1 MFGEA
6 YDSPNAVAADDY
18 EKKYMSGEGA
28 LASARARMPWP
39 FDVLLLF
46 LAAFTTAT
54 SLASGTWVAL
64 ATVPLL
70 LLVWLLFMFLR
81 VTVTPDTLHVQLGL
95 FGPKVAID
103 EITSATVAK
112 YNPIKYGGWG
122 IRLGVD
128 GSIAYSLPG
137 HGGKGVA
144 VTFTKNGKQRKMF
157 VTCPNPEEIVAA
169 IDKARARGGV
179 RVASDVR
186 VEEEEAD
193 TVEEEE
199 KSEAEREAK

>member
-6 YDSPNAVAADDY
+6 YDSPNTLAADDY

-28 LASARARMPWP
+28 LASSRARMPWP

-54 SLASGTWVAL
+54 SIASGAWVAL

-70 LLVWLLFMFLR
+70 LLVWVLFMFLR
-81 VTVTPDTLHVQLGL
+81 VTVTPDTLHVQLGV

-112 YNPIKYGGWG
+112 YDALKYGGWG
-122 IRLGVD
+122 IRLGID

-144 VTFTKNGKQRKMF
+144 VTFTRNGKERKMF
-157 VTCPNPEEIVAA
+157 VTCPNPEEVVAA
-169 IDKARARGGV
+169 IDKARGGV
-179 RVASDVR
+179 RVAQDVR
-186 VEEEEAD
+186 VAEEEES
-193 TVEEEE
+193 VEEET
-199 KSEAEREAK
+199 AEREKEASK

>member
-6 YDSPNAVAADDY
+6 YDSPKPLAADDY

-28 LASARARMPWP
+28 LASSRARMPWP

-54 SLASGTWVAL
+54 SIASGTWVAL

-70 LLVWLLFMFLR
+70 LLVWILFMFLR
-81 VTVTPDTLHVQLGL
+81 VTVTPDTLHVQLGV

-112 YNPIKYGGWG
+112 YDALKYGGWG
-122 IRLGVD
+122 IRLGID

-144 VTFTKNGKQRKMF
+144 VTFTRNGKERKMF
-157 VTCPNPEEIVAA
+157 VTCPNPEEVVAA
-169 IDKARARGGV
+169 IDKARGGV
-179 RVASDVR
+179 RVAQDVR
-186 VEEEEAD
+186 VAEEEES
-193 TVEEEE
+193 VEEET
-199 KSEAEREAK
+199 AEREKEASK

>member
-28 LASARARMPWP
+28 LASSRARMPWP

-81 VTVTPDTLHVQLGL
+81 VTVTPDALHVQLGL

-103 EITSATVAK
+103 AITSATVAK
-112 YNPIKYGGWG
+112 YDALKYGGWG
-122 IRLGVD
+122 IRMGLD

-144 VTFTKNGKQRKMF
+144 VTFTKNGKERKLF
-157 VTCPNPEEIVAA
+157 VTCPNPDEIVAA
-169 IDKARARGGV
+169 IDKARGGV
-179 RVASDVR
+179 RVGEDVR
-186 VEEEEAD
+186 VAEEAEEGEAEEE
-193 TVEEEE
+193 TSGE
-199 KSEAEREAK
+199 KGEAK

>member
-6 YDSPNAVAADDY
+6 YDSPNTLAADDY

-28 LASARARMPWP
+28 IASARARMPWP

-54 SLASGTWVAL
+54 SIASGTWVAL

-70 LLVWLLFMFLR
+70 LLVWILFMFLR
-81 VTVTPDTLHVQLGL
+81 VTVTPDALHVQLGV

-112 YNPIKYGGWG
+112 YDALKYGGWG
-122 IRLGVD
+122 IRLGID

-144 VTFTKNGKQRKMF
+144 VTFTRNGKERKMF
-157 VTCPNPEEIVAA
+157 VTCPNPEDVVAA
-169 IDKARARGGV
+169 IDKARGGV
-179 RVASDVR
+179 RVAQDVR
-186 VEEEEAD
+186 VAEEAES
-193 TVEEEE
+193 VEEET
-199 KSEAEREAK
+199 AEREKEASK

>member
-6 YDSPNAVAADDY
+6 YDSPNAVADDY

-54 SLASGTWVAL
+54 SLASGTWIAL

-70 LLVWLLFMFLR
+70 LLVWILFMFLR
-81 VTVTPDTLHVQLGL
+81 VTVTPDALHVQLGL
-95 FGPKVAID
+95 FGPKIAID

-112 YNPIKYGGWG
+112 YDALKYGWWG
-122 IRLGVD
+122 IRLGLD
-128 GSIAYSLPG
+128 GSVAYSVPG

-144 VTFTKNGKQRKMF
+144 VTFEKNGKARKMF

-169 IDKARARGGV
+169 IDKARGGV

-186 VEEEEAD
+186 VAEEEETA
-193 TVEEEE
+193 EEEAAASDKRAQE
-199 KSEAEREAK
+199 

>member
-1 MFGEA
+1 MFEEA

-18 EKKYMSGEGA
+18 EKKYMAGEGA
-28 LASARARMPWP
+28 LATSRARMPWP

-70 LLVWLLFMFLR
+70 LLVWILFMFLR

-95 FGPKVAID
+95 FGPKVATS

-112 YNPIKYGGWG
+112 YDALKYGGWG
-122 IRLGVD
+122 IRMGLD

-144 VTFTKNGKQRKMF
+144 VTFTKNGKERKMF
-157 VTCPNPEEIVAA
+157 ITCPNPEEIVAA
-169 IDKARARGGV
+169 LDKARGGV
-179 RVASDVR
+179 RVGEDVR
-186 VEEEEAD
+186 VAERRDETEEEEA
-193 TVEEEE
+193 EE
-199 KSEAEREAK
+199 KEKEEAAK

>member
-6 YDSPNAVAADDY
+6 YDSPNALAADDY

-28 LASARARMPWP
+28 LATARARMPWV
-39 FDVLLLF
+39 FDALLLI

-54 SLASGTWVAL
+54 SIASGTWVAL

-81 VTVTPDTLHVQLGL
+81 VTVTPDALHVQLGL
-95 FGPKVAID
+95 FGPRIAMD

-112 YNPIKYGGWG
+112 YEALKYGGWG
-122 IRLGVD
+122 IRMGLD

-144 VTFTKNGKQRKMF
+144 VTFTKNGKARKMF

-169 IDKARARGGV
+169 IDKARGV
-179 RVASDVR
+179 RVAKDVR
-186 VEEEEAD
+186 VAGDESETEEE
-193 TVEEEE
+193 TSEEE
-199 KSEAEREAK
+199 KGASK

>member
-1 MFGEA
+1 L
-6 YDSPNAVAADDY
+6 AADDY

-28 LASARARMPWP
+28 LASSRARMPWP

-54 SLASGTWVAL
+54 SIASGTWIAM

-70 LLVWLLFMFLR
+70 LLVWILFMFLR
-81 VTVTPDTLHVQLGL
+81 VTVTPDALHVQLGL
-95 FGPKVAID
+95 FGPKIAMD

-112 YNPIKYGGWG
+112 YDALKYGGWG
-122 IRLGVD
+122 IRMGLD

-144 VTFTKNGKQRKMF
+144 VTFTKNGKERKMF
-157 VTCPNPEEIVAA
+157 VTCPNPEEVVAA
-169 IDKARARGGV
+169 LDKARANVRVGQDV
-179 RVASDVR
+179 RVAAREEDA
-186 VEEEEAD
+186 EEEEQA
-193 TVEEEE
+193 
-199 KSEAEREAK
+199 SEAEKNEAD

>member
-6 YDSPNAVAADDY
+6 YDSPNILAADDY

-28 LASARARMPWP
+28 IASARARMPWP

-54 SLASGTWVAL
+54 SIASGTWVAL

-70 LLVWLLFMFLR
+70 LLVWILFMFLR
-81 VTVTPDTLHVQLGL
+81 VTVTPDTLHVQLGV

-112 YNPIKYGGWG
+112 YDALKYGGWG
-122 IRLGVD
+122 IRLGID

-144 VTFTKNGKQRKMF
+144 VTFTRNGKERKMF
-157 VTCPNPEEIVAA
+157 VTCPNPEEVVAA
-169 IDKARARGGV
+169 IDKARGGV
-179 RVASDVR
+179 RVAKDVR
-186 VEEEEAD
+186 VAEEEES
-193 TVEEEE
+193 VEEET
-199 KSEAEREAK
+199 AEREKEASK